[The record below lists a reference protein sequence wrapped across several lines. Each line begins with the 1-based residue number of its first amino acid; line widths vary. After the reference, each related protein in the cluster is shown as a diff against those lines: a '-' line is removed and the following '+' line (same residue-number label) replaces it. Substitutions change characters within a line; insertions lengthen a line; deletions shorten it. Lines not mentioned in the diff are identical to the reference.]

1 MVDVAEFPGNGPI
14 RLTCKDCSLA
24 ELCLPRGV
32 SPDDMGR
39 FETMVDQRPPLS
51 RDEPL
56 YRIGDQFTAL
66 YAVKSG
72 SLKTLVSTQD
82 GENQIT
88 GFYLPGELFG
98 FDGFDDNHSCSAVAL
113 ERSNVCEL
121 PLDSI
126 EELSSHIPSLRREL
140 DRLMGRQIN
149 SDQSMLLLLSRRSA
163 DERLATFLVSLSIRF
178 QQRGLS
184 ANEFR
189 LSMSRHDIANY
200 LGLAAETVSRLF
212 KRLKES
218 KIASVNGRTI
228 IVHDFDALRHGID
241 GCTGSLPERNLA

>member
-1 MVDVAEFPGNGPI
+1 M
-14 RLTCKDCSLA
+14 
-24 ELCLPRGV
+24 
-32 SPDDMGR
+32 
-39 FETMVDQRPPLS
+39 
-51 RDEPL
+51 
-56 YRIGDQFTAL
+56 
-66 YAVKSG
+66 
-72 SLKTLVSTQD
+72 VSTQD

-126 EELSSHIPSLRREL
+126 EELSSHIPSLRLEL

>member
-1 MVDVAEFPGNGPI
+1 M
-14 RLTCKDCSLA
+14 C
-24 ELCLPRGV
+24 
-32 SPDDMGR
+32 R

-56 YRIGDQFTAL
+56 YRIGDQFTAI

-200 LGLAAETVSRLF
+200 LGLAA
-212 KRLKES
+212 K
-218 KIASVNGRTI
+218 
-228 IVHDFDALRHGID
+228 
-241 GCTGSLPERNLA
+241 PLAACSNN